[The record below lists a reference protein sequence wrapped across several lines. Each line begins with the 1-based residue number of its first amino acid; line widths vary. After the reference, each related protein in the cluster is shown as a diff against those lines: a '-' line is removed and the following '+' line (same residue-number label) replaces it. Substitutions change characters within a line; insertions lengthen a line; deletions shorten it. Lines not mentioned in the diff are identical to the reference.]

1 MEMKNELKLFTV
13 RLKDSTITKGFITA
27 GLMNVSVLIFSRL
40 FTNETI
46 PELDPV
52 VLSNFGLLMIVIWG
66 FAYMSIAKKFHDV
79 KWLVAVFAIEKF
91 IYGCVWINW
100 LLNNTISKVF
110 EKDIMAGLFYAMYGI
125 NDWFFFIFFSFVF
138 ISLIKLKKE

>member
-1 MEMKNELKLFTV
+1 MI
-13 RLKDSTITKGFITA
+13 LKDATITKGFIGA
-27 GLMNVSVLIFSRL
+27 GLMNMSVLIFSRL

-46 PELDPV
+46 SEFDPI

-66 FAYMSIAKKFHDV
+66 FAYMSIAKKFHAV

-100 LLNNTISKVF
+100 LLNNTLSKVL

-125 NDWFFFIFFSFVF
+125 NDWGFFIFFSFVF
-138 ISLIKLKKE
+138 IYLIRLKKE